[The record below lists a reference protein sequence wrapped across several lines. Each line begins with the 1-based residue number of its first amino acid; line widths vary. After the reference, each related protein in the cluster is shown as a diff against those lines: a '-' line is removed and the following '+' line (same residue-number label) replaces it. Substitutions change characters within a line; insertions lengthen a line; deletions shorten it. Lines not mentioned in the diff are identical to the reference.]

1 MSDCS
6 FLNSTCASSFKSSG
20 TCSISFS
27 SSIIMLWRIIQAS
40 MIFSSKPGAAV
51 GSEHASVGEPEADW
65 HGGRRGRASVGLL
78 GADWHDG
85 RQGRAGES

>member
-1 MSDCS
+1 
-6 FLNSTCASSFKSSG
+6 
-20 TCSISFS
+20 
-27 SSIIMLWRIIQAS
+27 